1 MKFQK
6 GQKRLEKAGRK
17 PGSENKITRETKEV
31 IADLLKLTAPIYAE
45 LLIEKA
51 KSKNPDEKIEFMTRF
66 EKLIEFDVP
75 KLQRSE
81 IKAEV
86 KTEITDAII
95 KAFDWTDETDQS

>member
-1 MKFQK
+1 
-6 GQKRLEKAGRK
+6 
-17 PGSENKITRETKEV
+17 
-31 IADLLKLTAPIYAE
+31 
-45 LLIEKA
+45 
-51 KSKNPDEKIEFMTRF
+51 MTRF